1 MDISELNMREVDY
14 NVNFYPANEI
24 CRDPIVLTTDEQ
36 TRYLA
41 VLGYKQS
48 NRSNATNA
56 YIVVWDVVTKKSVV
70 RIETNSNILNI
81 FASPKSKDLFCLSKN
96 RFAFL
101 YPLKEYEPMPLQGS
115 GPTSTANFQKVR
127 KLQREACELH
137 EWTWD
142 PSDPPMTSSEEIC
155 LNSSSGKQYTI
166 DLLSVKKNDMD
177 EKNLQREKDRP
188 QTWTCQISN
197 CGTLNGNRLSECA
210 ECGMPRP
217 KNSLMPNGHILEAQD
232 EGTSPIGAVPDL
244 ILKTTVVESGTV
256 VHLIGQ
262 FVSDINHSS
271 IIIVDADSGSVIDK
285 VIFNGFLSP
294 TSVVTEKFEVSQNRL
309 LLRKFSTNR
318 VTQLD
323 IFQAN
328 ASEIIFFDLESR
340 CEITSYK
347 SADLNCHPKNKCTH
361 GKEPQENDTW
371 GLQAEKACNYIAKFD
386 VNPRRK
392 QFLIY
397 SQNLT
402 FYQLMEYSNEEMDS
416 PQVLLVGS
424 TYLYELTERTFNNIL
439 LSNGILFSA
448 PIFEVYPK
456 MKKEY
461 HPGMPNLAALAVF
474 AINLHDQKTT
484 KCPLISVMEEKSGL
498 VLSLMN
504 ECSRSIFWDKKDKR
518 DANFAG
524 ISKFTQRFLHLVDD
538 YTLTVSIGNAT
549 YLHIDMSISG
559 KEVAEREATQL
570 YNHQIIKQKLERERI
585 KREAEIQRIEK
596 EKEAKRKIKDKERIE
611 VIDKLRKKYVDKSGS
626 EYALQGKIHTWK
638 KSYGFVRAKGEA
650 KDLGNIFVHITDV
663 KNKKK
668 GKYPNRNK
676 WIQFFAKYDPKQ
688 SSLRAADVIL
698 IDRPMSNDTNDSASS
713 SNKLN
718 GKIEIA
724 KLSSTHKAGGKSSNK
739 EDQKP
744 SSSKRRFHKL
754 KSQKKPAQN
763 HNNQQL

>member
-1 MDISELNMREVDY
+1 MDISELNMRELEY
-14 NVNFYPANEI
+14 NIDFYSANEV

-48 NRSNATNA
+48 NISNATNA
-56 YIVVWDVVTKKSVV
+56 YIVVWDVTTKKSVV
-70 RIETNSNILNI
+70 RIETDSNILNI
-81 FASPKSKDLFCLSKN
+81 FASPKSRDLFCLSKN
-96 RFAFL
+96 RFSFL
-101 YPLKEYEPMPLQGS
+101 YPLKEF
-115 GPTSTANFQKVR
+115 GPSESLPSTANFQRIR
-127 KLQREACELH
+127 KLQRESCELH

-155 LNSSSGKQYTI
+155 LNANHGKQYTI

-177 EKNLQREKDRP
+177 AKNQQRQKERS
-188 QTWTCQISN
+188 QTWTCNISN
-197 CGTLNGNRLSECA
+197 CGTLNGSRLNECN
-210 ECGMPRP
+210 ECGMPKP
-217 KNSLMPNGHILEAQD
+217 KNSLTPNGEVLESSE
-232 EGTSPIGAVPDL
+232 EGMTSIGAVPDL
-244 ILKTTVVESGTV
+244 ILKTTTIENGTV

-271 IIIVDADSGSVIDK
+271 IIIVDAGSGNVIDMI
-285 VIFNGFLSP
+285 IFNGFLSP

-309 LLRKFSTNR
+309 LLRKFNTNR

-347 SADLNCHPKNKCTH
+347 AVDLNSHPKNKCLQ
-361 GKEPQENDTW
+361 GKEPVQNEGW
-371 GLQAEKACNYIAKFD
+371 GPQAEKGCSYIAKFD

-402 FYQLMEYSNEEMDS
+402 FYQLMEYRNEEMDS
-416 PQVLLVGS
+416 PQVLIVGS
-424 TYLYELTERTFNNIL
+424 TYLYELTERTFNNVL

-448 PIFEVYPK
+448 PIFEIYPK
-456 MKKEY
+456 MNKEY
-461 HPGMPNLAALAVF
+461 HPFRDSAALAVF
-474 AINLHDQKTT
+474 AINLHQDLKTT
-484 KCPLISVMEEKSGL
+484 KCPIISVMEDKNGL
-498 VLSLMN
+498 ESSLMN

-524 ISKFTQRFLHLVDD
+524 ISKFTQRFIHLVDD

-549 YLHIDMSISG
+549 YLHIDLSLSG

-570 YNHQIIKQKLERERI
+570 YNQQIIKEKFERERI
-585 KREAEIQRIEK
+585 KREAEIQRVEK
-596 EKEAKRKIKDKERIE
+596 EKEAKRKIKDKERVE
-611 VIDKLRKKYVDKSGS
+611 EIDKLRKKYVDKDGS
-626 EYALQGKIHTWK
+626 EFALEGKIHTWK

-668 GKYPNRNK
+668 GNYPNRNK
-676 WIQFFAKYDPKQ
+676 WIQFYAKYDPKQ

-698 IDRPMSNDTNDSASS
+698 IDKPTINDNIEIASS
-713 SNKLN
+713 SNKFNDRIEN
-718 GKIEIA
+718 GK
-724 KLSSTHKAGGKSSNK
+724 LSNSHKTPGKASKSG
-739 EDQKP
+739 DPKP
-744 SSSKRRFHKL
+744 SSSKRRFHKF
-754 KSQKKPAQN
+754 KSQKKPGP
-763 HNNQQL
+763 NNDKKQL